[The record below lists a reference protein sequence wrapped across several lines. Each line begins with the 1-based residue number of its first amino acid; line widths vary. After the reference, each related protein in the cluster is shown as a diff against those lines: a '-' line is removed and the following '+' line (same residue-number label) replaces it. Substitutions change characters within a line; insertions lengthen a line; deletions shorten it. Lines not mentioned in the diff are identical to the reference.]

1 MNHDGTRP
9 PLSPGRTIG
18 HYAILSSLGKGGMGE
33 VFLAQDTR
41 LDRRVAVKVLP
52 DEFATDSTRR
62 KRFEVE
68 AKALASLNHP
78 NIVSIFSVDE
88 CDGRVVLVMELVEG
102 KTLRELMGPAGMTAS
117 QFLDI
122 AVSLADAVGAA
133 HARGVMH
140 RDLKPENIMV
150 TTSGW
155 VKILDFGLAK
165 FRSDTTPVS
174 EADTRLSAGLTISG
188 MALGTVPYMSPEQ
201 ADGDAV
207 DHRSDIFSLG
217 AVFHEML
224 TGSQPFRG
232 RTVAQLLTAI
242 LRDDPPPLR
251 SSRADLPAELDDIV
265 QRCLRKRPA
274 DRYGSAVDLHASLKQ
289 LRRQV
294 ESGAATPRDG
304 VIPAA
309 AASWIDDE
317 PDAVGPGW
325 WVLLNTRW
333 GLAGVLAGLWML
345 NWVETAAEEVW
356 SDRRGSWI
364 GYDFAAA
371 FSWFEQGLSFE
382 RHDLAGPVAVYLGS
396 VAYFFLPAFLLA
408 VTLVPLLRRKHIDGF
423 RILVFAITACYL
435 ISLPFYFFLP
445 VPERWAYPDSQ
456 AILLSDLW
464 SARLIELIRP
474 ISGLDNCFPSF
485 HVSGTMSLVLVS
497 FRLGLRHRHVI
508 AWLGA
513 AVVLSTLLLGIHWLA
528 DIVAGLALA
537 VVSVHLAEWM
547 NARVRLR
554 LALPPASGPSPVLE
568 GQQA

>member
-1 MNHDGTRP
+1 VVDGAAAAGSALVGSGTESMSHEGTQP
-9 PLSPGRTIG
+9 PVSPGLTIG

-33 VFLAQDTR
+33 VFLAKDTR

-88 CDGRVVLVMELVEG
+88 CDGRLLLVMELVEG

-165 FRSDTTPVS
+165 FRSGETPLS
-174 EADTRLSAGLTISG
+174 EADTRLNTGLTISG

-224 TGSQPFRG
+224 TGNQPFRG
-232 RTVAQLLTAI
+232 RTVAQLLSAI
-242 LRDDPPPLR
+242 LRDDPPPLTSIR
-251 SSRADLPAELDDIV
+251 TDLPAELDAILR
-265 QRCLRKRPA
+265 RCLRKRPA
-274 DRYGSAVDLHASLKQ
+274 ERYESAGDLHASLKQ

-294 ESGAATPRDG
+294 ESGSATPGDG
-304 VIPAA
+304 VIPAG
-309 AASWIDDE
+309 SW
-317 PDAVGPGW
+317 A
-325 WVLLNTRW
+325 LLDSRW
-333 GLAGVLAGLWML
+333 GLSALLAGLWIV
-345 NWVETAAEEVW
+345 NWVETNAEELW
-356 SDRRGSWI
+356 SERRGSWI

-396 VAYFFLPAFLLA
+396 IAYFFLPALLLA
-408 VTLVPLLRRKHIDGF
+408 LTLVALLRRRHIDGF
-423 RILVFAITACYL
+423 RMLVFAITGCYAL
-435 ISLPFYFFLP
+435 SLPFYLFLP
-445 VPERWAYPDSQ
+445 IPERWAYPDSQ

-485 HVSGTMSLVLVS
+485 HVSGTMALVLVS
-497 FRLGLRHRHVI
+497 YRLGLRYRHAV

-513 AVVLSTLLLGIHWLA
+513 AVVLSTLLLGIHWVA

-537 VVSVHLAEWM
+537 VVSVRLAEWM
-547 NARVRLR
+547 NARVLKARQ
-554 LALPPASGPSPVLE
+554 AQPAPIPNS
-568 GQQA
+568 A